1 MGYAKDINDLSTT
14 EKNQGF
20 LKTGDIAYKDKNGFY
35 FIIGRKNRYCKI
47 YGVRINLS
55 DLELLLFE
63 RGVDS
68 IMKEGTENQ
77 ILVYTKNTLKTKKK
91 LKYISELTSINLNVF
106 KIKNF
111 SKKNLTNNLKYKI

>member
-1 MGYAKDINDLSTT
+1 
-14 EKNQGF
+14 
-20 LKTGDIAYKDKNGFY
+20 
-35 FIIGRKNRYCKI
+35 
-47 YGVRINLS
+47 
-55 DLELLLFE
+55 
-63 RGVDS
+63 
-68 IMKEGTENQ
+68 MKEGTENQ